1 MTLKRGY
8 AYFLLG
14 LILLAATILFSPTA
28 HYDFINL
35 DDPYLVLNN
44 PDLFRRL
51 NWNTLFA
58 PVAGLYHPLTN
69 LTYWLDVRL
78 ANGAPSAFHISNLA
92 LHLASCVALFAWL
105 MEFSA
110 NAWLALILTVAFA
123 WHPTHVESVAWVSER
138 KDVLSV
144 FWFWLSLWSFQKSL
158 RASRWIYGSWIFA
171 LLSLSAKPFAM
182 ILPIL
187 FVLIESF
194 SSRSDWKQTVKRRWR
209 MLSMFAVPAAAAA
222 VSAVYAQMQVRKPSG
237 IGWSEIPFNLISQ
250 IGFYL
255 EKSLWPFRLQIIY
268 RNEELAFHF
277 LALAAAV
284 FWIAVFSSGAWFSK
298 PFRRD
303 LKFGLSF
310 FAITLAPML
319 KLVPFGD
326 VNLVADRYLY
336 VSLIGLLWPIAAL
349 VARGLNRSLI
359 WLVPVLAASCF
370 WFYGSWLRLPDWQNS
385 ETMWFS
391 LLEAQPKSREAHE
404 YLGRYYLGQEKHQ
417 QAIAELQQG
426 IVGSADNA
434 FDQAFSLLRL
444 GLKDKADEQL
454 GLAEQVKPNDPQVL
468 NLRGSWFL
476 ENGDL
481 ENAEKY
487 FRRSL
492 VAPTRLL
499 TALVQAEALT
509 NLGVLFYRRGE
520 LENCMKAEERALE
533 ALPGY
538 TYALYNSGLCSWAL
552 KKPEDAVRFYQA
564 TLQKEP
570 KFAMALNG
578 LGVIALEKGLLN
590 EAIEYFEKALAA
602 DPQLEIAKANL
613 KASEARRDRR
623 KSR

>member
-8 AYFLLG
+8 AYS
-14 LILLAATILFSPTA
+14 LLALIVLAAAILFSPTA

-44 PDLFRRL
+44 PDLFRSL
-51 NWNTLFA
+51 SWNALFA

-78 ANGAPSAFHISNLA
+78 ANGAPSAFHISNLI

-110 NAWLALILTVAFA
+110 NAWFALVLTVAFA
-123 WHPTHVESVAWVSER
+123 WHPTHVESVAWISER

-158 RASRWIYGSWIFA
+158 RESRWIVSAWICA

-182 ILPIL
+182 ILPLL
-187 FVLIESF
+187 FILIESF
-194 SSRSDWKQTVKRRWR
+194 SRNADWRSIVKRRWR
-209 MLSMFAVPAAAAA
+209 MLSAFAVPAAAVAL
-222 VSAVYAQMQVRKPSG
+222 SAVYAQSQVRKPSEVEW
-237 IGWSEIPFNLISQ
+237 IDIPLNLISQ
-250 IGFYL
+250 FGFYL

-268 RNEELAFHF
+268 KNDELAFHL
-277 LALAAAV
+277 LALGAAV
-284 FWIAVFSSGAWFSK
+284 FWLIVFSLGARFSK

-303 LKFGLSF
+303 LKFGLLF
-310 FAITLAPML
+310 FTITLAPML

-326 VNLVADRYLY
+326 LTLVADRYLY
-336 VSLIGLLWPIAAL
+336 VSLLGLLWPIAGLAARAL
-349 VARGLNRSLI
+349 NRGLL
-359 WLVPVLAASCF
+359 WLVPVLAVSCF

-404 YLGRYYLGQEKHQ
+404 YLGRYYLGREKHQ
-417 QAIAELQQG
+417 QAIAELKQG

-454 GLAEQVKPNDPQVL
+454 ALAEQIKPNDPQVL

-481 ENAEKY
+481 ENAERY

-492 VAPTRLL
+492 AVPSRLL
-499 TALVQAEALT
+499 TALVRAEALT
-509 NLGVLFYRRGE
+509 NLGVLLYRRGE
-520 LENCMKAEERALE
+520 LENCMKAENKALE

-538 TYALYNSGLCSWAL
+538 AYALYNAGLCSWAL
-552 KKPEDAVRFYQA
+552 KKSDDAVRFYQA

-570 KFAMALNG
+570 KFAMASNG
-578 LGVIALEKGLLN
+578 LGIIALERGNLD
-590 EAIEYFEKALAA
+590 EAIKYFADALKA
-602 DPQLEIAKANL
+602 DPQLDIAKTNL
-613 KASEARRDRR
+613 KAAEARRAHQR
-623 KSR
+623 SR